1 MAGNSAHEPASC
13 QEHQNS
19 RRHSREDRSS
29 RSNTEEERHSSRRSR
44 SSSKAARRERRIR
57 PRSESSSEDSSSP
70 KRRRRCVQKNDLN
83 DLKVYL
89 KSLNAKLGHLQ
100 VNISENSKNS
110 QRNVSKLER
119 ELRNVRGSKDFKKA
133 GNEIQYLFNQELE
146 GTIEDCIE
154 FIEHENK
161 VSTTKSLKDCL
172 QLIRKRQK
180 LIKIA
185 DKSEFGWLA
194 AREYDEDEIA
204 SNSDD
209 DKRLKKAEKAAM
221 AKYKRNSQRNVRRL
235 DARYSGFNSKPYS
248 PGGFREYT
256 QQWQRNQNFRPPYYN
271 APSFNPARQWCFAC
285 GNYGHWRAQ
294 CKSIQM
300 LRQQN
305 RSYINPSFF
314 PNIHSKLKTPKPV
327 VNKVS
332 LKDMKDEY
340 SYNFYKNIDV
350 DEQFLIENEQH
361 VEDGVDLCKNLS
373 EQGETKF

>member
-1 MAGNSAHEPASC
+1 MAGNSAREPASS

-44 SSSKAARRERRIR
+44 SSSKAARRERRKR

-70 KRRRRCVQKNDLN
+70 KRRRCVQKNDLD

-89 KSLNAKLGHLQ
+89 KSLNAKLGHLE

-146 GTIEDCIE
+146 GKIEDCIE

-161 VSTTKSLKDCL
+161 VSATKSLKDCL

-209 DKRLKKAEKAAM
+209 DKRLKKAEKSAM
-221 AKYKRNSQRNVRRL
+221 TKYKRKSQRNVRRL
-235 DARYSGFNSKPYS
+235 DGRYSGFNSKP
-248 PGGFREYT
+248 
-256 QQWQRNQNFRPPYYN
+256 
-271 APSFNPARQWCFAC
+271 
-285 GNYGHWRAQ
+285 
-294 CKSIQM
+294 
-300 LRQQN
+300 L
-305 RSYINPSFF
+305 
-314 PNIHSKLKTPKPV
+314 
-327 VNKVS
+327 
-332 LKDMKDEY
+332 
-340 SYNFYKNIDV
+340 
-350 DEQFLIENEQH
+350 
-361 VEDGVDLCKNLS
+361 
-373 EQGETKF
+373 